1 MHCYCSCSAVLAG
14 SCQFDEVSSCSTNE
28 GIETGLGMAP
38 RGGSFLVLIY
48 LFPKYVCIQGF
59 LAGFRNC
66 GCAPSDAACRQPRN
80 LLRRV
85 IEVKPIPWWDQ
96 WGMNALLNDEVCML
110 KPKLQNTC
118 MNIGM
123 CMHYIMHAYILC
135 MQYLHIYIHLPMAT
149 LLSCLG

>member
-1 MHCYCSCSAVLAG
+1 MEAPPQRKIDVTVLAADLNRARYSVAFALASKCFWWMSG
-14 SCQFDEVSSCSTNE
+14 V
-28 GIETGLGMAP
+28 A
-38 RGGSFLVLIY
+38 LVW
-48 LFPKYVCIQGF
+48 G
-59 LAGFRNC
+59 
-66 GCAPSDAACRQPRN
+66 RN

-96 WGMNALLNDEVCML
+96 WGMNALLNDEVCLL

-135 MQYLHIYIHLPMAT
+135 MQYVHL
-149 LLSCLG
+149 